1 MIALVSALTVLLAS
15 PDDYKDAWD
24 KVSSAIRSNY
34 YAREVRKMEM
44 ERILGEYSDKA
55 KSATSR
61 AAFKELMQQM
71 IREFKDSHFD
81 FLTRSDQGFYLM
93 QGLVNPTTAEEMPEI
108 GAWFAKVDTGYTIR
122 MVLDG
127 GEAARV
133 GLRKGDVIE
142 KIDDEDF
149 TPVEA
154 LKSKVGSQVVLT
166 VHRGWTTLTATV
178 KVNSKPCVSMFLD
191 ATQASVKIVEDH
203 GRKIGYVHLWTQ
215 VNDSFRNALSG
226 AIYGKLKDTD
236 GFILDLRDGF
246 GGRPE
251 GYGDPFFR
259 PDYWIEWRSSPT
271 SASTQLFG
279 YGRPL
284 VVLINGGSR
293 SAKEILSYA
302 FKKSRRGFLIGQ
314 TTAGN
319 VLGTFPKRINDWSF
333 IEIPQVDVTV
343 QGTRL
348 ENHGVEPDF
357 SLPSELDADGKDLD
371 YQAALRKLRN
381 VPLYKGDIYKVST
394 QVPALNAS
402 VKSPSGG

>member
-1 MIALVSALTVLLAS
+1 
-15 PDDYKDAWD
+15 
-24 KVSSAIRSNY
+24 
-34 YAREVRKMEM
+34 
-44 ERILGEYSDKA
+44 
-55 KSATSR
+55 
-61 AAFKELMQQM
+61 
-71 IREFKDSHFD
+71 
-81 FLTRSDQGFYLM
+81 
-93 QGLVNPTTAEEMPEI
+93 
-108 GAWFAKVDTGYTIR
+108 
-122 MVLDG
+122 
-127 GEAARV
+127 
-133 GLRKGDVIE
+133 
-142 KIDDEDF
+142 
-149 TPVEA
+149 
-154 LKSKVGSQVVLT
+154 
-166 VHRGWTTLTATV
+166 
-178 KVNSKPCVSMFLD
+178 
-191 ATQASVKIVEDH
+191 
-203 GRKIGYVHLWTQ
+203 
-215 VNDSFRNALSG
+215 
-226 AIYGKLKDTD
+226 
-236 GFILDLRDGF
+236 
-246 GGRPE
+246 
-251 GYGDPFFR
+251 
-259 PDYWIEWRSSPT
+259 
-271 SASTQLFG
+271 
-279 YGRPL
+279 